1 MTRILAAAFILL
13 AGAVEAQDV
22 PSAVVRFEIPFEYQ
36 GRIRTKIGSGVH
48 IGNGFI
54 LTAEHVVDK
63 SQSVPFLLSNSKEK
77 HTAVVLW
84 SSYDYDI
91 ALVRAPDMAG
101 LPARDLSCRAP
112 IVGEPVMAVGNLH
125 GLRWFRSQGHVATE
139 PDELQRWKRVYA
151 LSGPI
156 AGGMSGGPVFDFLG
170 EIIGIV
176 VAGPESEAFGFAVPG
191 PAICQLLGR
200 VQ

>member
-1 MTRILAAAFILL
+1 MIRFLAASFLL
-13 AGAVEAQDV
+13 CAGVVEAQDV
-22 PSAVVRFEIPFEYQ
+22 PSAVVRFEVPFEYQ

-54 LTAEHVVDK
+54 LTAEHVADK
-63 SQSVPFLLSNSKEK
+63 SETLPFQMSTSRKM
-77 HTAVVLW
+77 HDATVLW
-84 SSYDYDI
+84 TNHGFDI
-91 ALVRAPDMAG
+91 ALVHAPDMVG

-139 PDELQRWKRVYA
+139 PDELQRWKTVYA

-170 EIIGIV
+170 DIIGIV

-191 PAICQLLGR
+191 PAICKLLGR
-200 VQ
+200 V